1 MSDKLIMY
9 YIKKIKWHIK
19 NINYC
24 LVSKTPVLL
33 LEHISKNLK
42 PIIKSG
48 KI

>member
-1 MSDKLIMY
+1 MSIKLIMY
-9 YIKKIKWHIK
+9 SLKKIKWHNK

-33 LEHISKNLK
+33 LEHISKNFK